1 MNTMAQHT
9 SSTTIAESEA
19 NIPPD
24 FALASYT
31 YELPENQIAQ
41 HPADKRGASRLFVV
55 NRASGH
61 NTAAMFADLA
71 DYLPENALL
80 VVNNSKVLPARIFG
94 SRPSGGRVEFLMLS
108 PLPLIEPQ
116 PAPAQGSGWQTA
128 VVEGLL
134 RMSKRVK
141 PGGEV
146 TFNDDF
152 RLEVAEPGEF
162 GKCVVRLFWRGDL
175 KQHFLSQGHLP
186 LPPYIKREDDAADKD
201 RYQTV
206 YAKEEQLGSVAAPT
220 AGLHFTDDLRTRL
233 AERGFR
239 WAEVTLYVG
248 YGTFSP
254 VRCPDIREH
263 SMHKEFIEITPEAAA
278 TIAAAKAEGRP
289 VVTVG
294 TTSTRVLEGAFA
306 QTGKIAPFRGWTDIF
321 IYPGFAFKVADHV
334 ITNFHLPESS
344 LLMMISAFAGRERVL
359 KAYDEALS
367 KGFRVFSYGD
377 SMLLL

>member
-1 MNTMAQHT
+1 MKTKAIDT
-9 SSTTIAESEA
+9 SNAVLTESGA
-19 NIPPD
+19 PVPPD

-31 YELPENQIAQ
+31 YDLPEEQIAQ

-55 NRASGH
+55 NRATGT
-61 NTAAMFADLA
+61 NTHAMFSDLA
-71 DYLPENALL
+71 DFLPKNALL

-94 SRPSGGRVEFLMLS
+94 TRPSGGRVEFLMLT
-108 PLPLIEPQ
+108 PLPLIVASA
-116 PAPAQGSGWQTA
+116 APEKGEGWQTA
-128 VVEGLL
+128 EVEGLL

-146 TFNDDF
+146 TFSDDF
-152 RLEVAEPGEF
+152 HLVVAETGEF
-162 GKCVVRLFWRGDL
+162 GKCFVRLFWRGEL

-186 LPPYIKREDDAADKD
+186 LPPYIKREDDSADKD

-206 YAKEEQLGSVAAPT
+206 YAKDEQLGSVAAPT
-220 AGLHFTDDLRTRL
+220 AGLHFTDELRTRL
-233 AERGFR
+233 AERGFT

-254 VRCPDIREH
+254 VRCADIRDH
-263 SMHKEFIEITPEAAA
+263 GMHKEFIEITPEAAEA
-278 TIAAAKAEGRP
+278 IAKAKAEGRP
-289 VVTVG
+289 IVTVG

-344 LLMMISAFAGRERVL
+344 LLMMIGAFAGRERVL
-359 KAYDEALS
+359 EAYAEALS